1 MGGYGRVCGVL
12 LLSGFIEMTA
22 TKLNC
27 LRSLFRQFSAMSG
40 VLVNKSAI
48 SLENIYPKKSP
59 SLLEGCAS
67 NL

>member
-1 MGGYGRVCGVL
+1 MDGYGRVCGVL
-12 LLSGFIEMTA
+12 LLSGLIEMTVIII
-22 TKLNC
+22 NC
-27 LRSLFRQFSAMSG
+27 LRSLFRQFSALSG

-59 SLLEGCAS
+59 LLLEGCAS